1 VFLPETQQAAEADHQ
16 ANDDD
21 FGQVAFFAIALRQP
35 VVGDKA
41 DNAQGQQYIDEG
53 VVQGQQKLH
62 QGVRWLVVSHL
73 VVAIALQAFGG
84 VLLGQACGGGA
95 YIGQSGRETVLGFP
109 SGTHGQ
115 FVIVAG
121 VVLVPNFSVFYGA
134 HDEYSCR
141 QLLTVHMLI
150 YLLRGEPIYAESQT
164 SQSVWLK
171 C

>member
-1 VFLPETQQAAEADHQ
+1 MI
-16 ANDDD
+16 DD
-21 FGQVAFFAIALRQP
+21 FGQVALFAIALRQP
-35 VVGDKA
+35 VVGEKA
-41 DNAQGQQYIDEG
+41 DNAQGQKYINERVMQGQHELNEG
-53 VVQGQQKLH
+53 VRRFVMG
-62 QGVRWLVVSHL
+62 HL

-95 YIGQSGRETVLGFP
+95 YIGQGGRETVLGFP

-141 QLLTVHMLI
+141 QLLTGHILNC
-150 YLLRGEPIYAESQT
+150 LLKGEPMYAESQT
-164 SQSVWLK
+164 SQSV
-171 C
+171 